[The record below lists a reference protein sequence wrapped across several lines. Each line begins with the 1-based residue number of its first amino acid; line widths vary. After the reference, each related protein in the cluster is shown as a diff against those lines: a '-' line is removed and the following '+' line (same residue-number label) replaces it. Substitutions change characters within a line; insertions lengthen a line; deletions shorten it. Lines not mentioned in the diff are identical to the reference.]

1 MQSAE
6 HACEVSLT
14 YALLL
19 ISKTL
24 SIWKTKKKTTFGIK
38 LIHKP
43 SICMNESMS
52 RKIN

>member
-14 YALLL
+14 YALL

-38 LIHKP
+38 LIYKP